1 MKSIWILAVQSLR
14 LLARDKTSVIW
25 MLIVPCL
32 YIAIFGSAFRYQN
45 DNTQAKA
52 DITVLNK
59 DGGMLAERLIKSMKS
74 ENINIQIEEQTPEEL
89 PLRLLTIPENFTY
102 RLLKGKKD
110 TLTYQSRT
118 DANIEAGMTA
128 EMGVRKSAYRML
140 ADLAELKVK
149 NHKFDEKG
157 FRMLDD
163 RPSLVNVESSYA
175 GIHET
180 IPSEFEGQVPAQI
193 VQFTLLILLIY
204 AGSMLF
210 EEKQKGLLRRTRI
223 APIRFIQIY
232 LGKLLGAMLV
242 GIIQIAILL
251 VIGRFVFGVYLGK
264 SIFAL
269 ILLTLTYATS
279 IGAMGLTLGFLI
291 RNGEKLL
298 GISIISGLGM
308 AAFSGC
314 WWPIEITPD
323 WMQKAALF
331 LPPGLAL
338 RAFHRLIS
346 FGNGFGDVLPYIL
359 GQAGFAI
366 VFSLLFAFVFIKVR
380 KTEQLV

>member
-1 MKSIWILAVQSLR
+1 MKSIWTLALQSLR

-32 YIAIFGSAFRYQN
+32 YMVVFGSAFRHQN

-52 DITVLNK
+52 SLSVLNQ
-59 DGGMLAERLIKSMKS
+59 DSGMLSERLIRSMES
-74 ENINIQIEEQTPEEL
+74 ESLDIRFEEQPPEEL
-89 PLRLLTIPENFTY
+89 PLRLLTIPKNFTN

-118 DANIEAGMTA
+118 DANIEAGMAA

-149 NHKFDEKG
+149 HRKIDEKG
-157 FRMLDD
+157 FQMLDD
-163 RPSLVNVESSYA
+163 RPPLINLESSYA
-175 GIHET
+175 GVHET
-180 IPSEFEGQVPAQI
+180 IPSGFEGQVPAQI
-193 VQFTLLILLIY
+193 VQFTLLILFIY
-204 AGSMLF
+204 AGSMLY
-210 EEKQKGLLRRTRI
+210 EEKAKGLLRRTRL
-223 APIRFIQIY
+223 APISFSQIY
-232 LGKLLGAMLV
+232 FGKLLGAIMV
-242 GIIQIAILL
+242 GVIQMTILL
-251 VIGRFVFGVYLGK
+251 AVGRLGFGVYLGN
-264 SIFAL
+264 SIPAL
-269 ILLTLTYATS
+269 ILITLTFATS
-279 IGAMGLTLGFLI
+279 IGALGLILGFLI

-314 WWPIEITPD
+314 WWPIEVTPD

-331 LPPGLAL
+331 LPSGLAL
-338 RAFHRLIS
+338 KGFHRLIS
-346 FGNGFGDVLPYIL
+346 FGDGFNDVLPYIL

-366 VFSLLFAFVFIKVR
+366 LFSLLFALIFKRLR